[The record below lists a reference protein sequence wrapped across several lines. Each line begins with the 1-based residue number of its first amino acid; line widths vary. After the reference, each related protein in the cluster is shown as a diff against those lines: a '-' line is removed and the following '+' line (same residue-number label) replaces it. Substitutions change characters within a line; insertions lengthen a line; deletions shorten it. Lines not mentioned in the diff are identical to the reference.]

1 MNDSN
6 LSIAFVMGFFLAV
19 VCGSIIVDLR
29 LRKLINRINRMLD
42 DFGNYSLSQLS
53 EDVQELNDLRN

>member
-1 MNDSN
+1 
-6 LSIAFVMGFFLAV
+6 MGFFLAV
-19 VCGSIIVDLR
+19 VCDSIIVDLR

-53 EDVQELNDLRN
+53 EDVQELNDLRH